1 MRLAILISMP
11 TKNAS
16 CAQDVTPYRTRLAPA
31 TWILVL
37 AATLLPANPT
47 QARPRGESAPPQAA
61 ATQANSDP
69 VYQELRTVTPGGKA
83 VAAKDV
89 VLKRDAG
96 TFRFRSGIFYFLAP
110 VKDLVTGAIFI
121 GDATFALDPPIDIE
135 KKNLQLLT
143 KSQEMV
149 EDFSEA
155 VFRFSDGTEE
165 EIAKVGTASSGAI
178 PARAGELLAE
188 NRTALR
194 KHLRYN
200 LDIRLLEEVLNDQSG
215 GFFVA
220 FIKGKKYSD
229 KEVFAVDPHGVPAG
243 LTGFSVAPEEVSFS
257 TWEEHKFGIWAAFHY
272 SDEYASGAASGRQ
285 KNNFIRIPHQQLNT
299 AIDKSGVIAGEA
311 ISTIQSFTNGLRVV
325 QLKLFPTLRVRSVTG
340 ENQTPLNFIQEKK
353 EEDAQFA
360 VILPEKLPLGKK
372 YTITTVYAGPDVVM
386 NEGGGNY
393 YPVGRESW
401 YPNTTQFDNFGTYEM
416 SFRIP
421 AGLTMVATG
430 DPTGDTADGD
440 HTISKWTSN
449 VPIAVAGFNFGRF
462 EKAEAKITDPP
473 YTLQAFVNKDPAD
486 IVVRL
491 PAGMRPQINTMMKK
505 ALGEEQLAVPLY
517 SEFYGPT
524 PFGRLAVTQQ
534 TAPTYGQSWPEL
546 VFLPITSFLDD
557 ASRALVGFREH
568 RFFESV
574 DPHEIAHQWWG
585 HTVAW
590 GSYRDQWMS
599 EGFAEFSASLF
610 LEAFYKGEVE
620 KFWDDERKM
629 LLEKDAEGFRAIDV
643 GPVTLGYRLA
653 STRAGF
659 SIPRRLIYPKG
670 AYILNMIRMLYW
682 TNETGDATFKKMM
695 HDFVQ
700 SYSGRAATT
709 EDFKAAVEKYMQP
722 SFNVAGDG
730 KMDWFFNEYVYGTA
744 LPKYKFDYSFS
755 DGSGGAMQLHVKLEQ
770 SGFDPSFRM
779 LVPIYI
785 ELADGHPF
793 RVGTAPLI
801 GNSSFERDIA
811 LRGLSQKPKRAMI
824 NYFHDVLCTQ

>member
-1 MRLAILISMP
+1 MILFSSRRRRFTFVAHRAQLLTAVLIAVAATAATFAPSPAEAIFSNR
-11 TKNAS
+11 NAS
-16 CAQDVTPYRTRLAPA
+16 PLATTSAQPNA
-31 TWILVL
+31 
-37 AATLLPANPT
+37 
-47 QARPRGESAPPQAA
+47 
-61 ATQANSDP
+61 DP
-69 VYQELRTVTPGGKA
+69 VYQELRNVTPGGKSIE
-83 VAAKDV
+83 VKDV

-96 TFRFRSGIFYFLAP
+96 KFTFRAGTFYFLAP

-121 GDATFALDPPIDIE
+121 GDATFSLTPPIEIE
-135 KKNLQLLT
+135 RKNLQLLT
-143 KSQEMV
+143 KSDEMV
-149 EDFSEA
+149 EEFSEA
-155 VFRFSDGTEE
+155 VFRFSDGTEA
-165 EIAKVGTASSGAI
+165 EIAKAGTPATGAI
-178 PARAGELLAE
+178 PGRAGELLAE
-188 NRTALR
+188 NRTTLR

-200 LDIRLLEEVLNDQSG
+200 LDIRLLEEVLNEQSG
-215 GFFVA
+215 GFFTA

-229 KEVFAVDPHGVPAG
+229 KEVFAIDPHGVPGG

-257 TWEEHKFGIWAAFHY
+257 TYEERKFGIWAAFHY
-272 SDEYASGAASGRQ
+272 SEEYANGAASGRQ
-285 KNNFIRIPHQQLNT
+285 KNSFIRIPHQNLNT
-299 AIDKSGVIAGEA
+299 AIDKNGVIEA
-311 ISTIQSFTNGLRVV
+311 QATSTIQSFTNGLRVV
-325 QLKLFPTLRVRSVTG
+325 QLRLYPTLRVRSVTD
-340 ENQTPLNFIQEKK
+340 ENHTPLNFIQEKK
-353 EEDAQFA
+353 EEDAQFG
-360 VILPEKLPLGKK
+360 VILPEKLGLGKK
-372 YTITTVYAGPDVVM
+372 YTITTAYGGPDVVM

-401 YPNTTQFDNFGTYEM
+401 YPNTTQLDNFGTYEM

-421 AGLTMVATG
+421 GGLIMVATG
-430 DPTGDTADGD
+430 NPAGDTADGD
-440 HTISKWTSN
+440 HTISKWTSD
-449 VPIAVAGFNFGRF
+449 VPITVAGFNFGRF

-473 YTLQAFVNKDPAD
+473 YTVQAFVNKDPAD

-491 PAGMRPQINTMMKK
+491 PSGMRPQVNTMIKK
-505 ALGEEQLAVPLY
+505 ALGEEQLAIPLY
-517 SEFYGPT
+517 TEFYGPT

-557 ASRALVGFREH
+557 AARALVGFREH

-585 HTVAW
+585 HSVGW
-590 GSYRDQWMS
+590 DSYRDQWMS

-629 LLEKDAEGFRAIDV
+629 LLEKDAEGYRAIDV

-682 TNETGDATFKKMM
+682 TNEAGDANFKKMM

-700 SYSGRAATT
+700 ANFGRAATT

-722 SFNVAGDG
+722 SFNLTGDG
-730 KMDWFFNEYVYGTA
+730 KMDWFFDEFVYGTA
-744 LPKYKFDYSFS
+744 LPRYTFDYSFS
-755 DGSGGAMQLHVKLEQ
+755 NAPDVAVQMHVKLQQ
-770 SGFDPSFRM
+770 SDVGPSFRM

-785 ELADGHPF
+785 ELPDGRPY
-793 RVGTAPLI
+793 RVGAAPLI
-801 GNSSFERDIA
+801 GNSTFERDVA

-824 NYFHDVLCTQ
+824 NYFHDVLCAK

>member
-1 MRLAILISMP
+1 
-11 TKNAS
+11 
-16 CAQDVTPYRTRLAPA
+16 
-31 TWILVL
+31 
-37 AATLLPANPT
+37 
-47 QARPRGESAPPQAA
+47 
-61 ATQANSDP
+61 
-69 VYQELRTVTPGGKA
+69 
-83 VAAKDV
+83 
-89 VLKRDAG
+89 
-96 TFRFRSGIFYFLAP
+96 
-110 VKDLVTGAIFI
+110 
-121 GDATFALDPPIDIE
+121 
-135 KKNLQLLT
+135 
-143 KSQEMV
+143 
-149 EDFSEA
+149 
-155 VFRFSDGTEE
+155 
-165 EIAKVGTASSGAI
+165 
-178 PARAGELLAE
+178 
-188 NRTALR
+188 
-194 KHLRYN
+194 
-200 LDIRLLEEVLNDQSG
+200 
-215 GFFVA
+215 
-220 FIKGKKYSD
+220 
-229 KEVFAVDPHGVPAG
+229 
-243 LTGFSVAPEEVSFS
+243 
-257 TWEEHKFGIWAAFHY
+257 
-272 SDEYASGAASGRQ
+272 
-285 KNNFIRIPHQQLNT
+285 
-299 AIDKSGVIAGEA
+299 
-311 ISTIQSFTNGLRVV
+311 
-325 QLKLFPTLRVRSVTG
+325 
-340 ENQTPLNFIQEKK
+340 
-353 EEDAQFA
+353 
-360 VILPEKLPLGKK
+360 
-372 YTITTVYAGPDVVM
+372 
-386 NEGGGNY
+386 
-393 YPVGRESW
+393 
-401 YPNTTQFDNFGTYEM
+401 M

-430 DPTGDTADGD
+430 DPAGDTADGD

-462 EKAEAKITDPP
+462 EKAEAKITDPA
-473 YTLQAFVNKDPAD
+473 YTVQAFVNKDPAD

-491 PAGMRPQINTMMKK
+491 PSGMRPQVNTMMKK

-557 ASRALVGFREH
+557 AARALVGFREH

-585 HTVAW
+585 HTVGW

-682 TNETGDATFKKMM
+682 TNETGDANFKKMM

-722 SFNVAGDG
+722 SFNMGGDG
-730 KMDWFFNEYVYGTA
+730 KMDWFFDEYVYGTA

-770 SGFDPSFRM
+770 SGVDSSFRM

-785 ELADGHPF
+785 ELPDGHPF
-793 RVGTAPLI
+793 RVGAAPLI
-801 GNSSFERDIA
+801 GNASFERDIA